1 MNEKLKVVHIIS
13 GLGIGGAQTLLL
25 DIAIQ
30 IIRNTEVDLYV
41 ITIDSGEYLET
52 YRKAG
57 INTIDLAE
65 KGLVNPKIYFKLKKV
80 LKELNPD
87 IVHTHLHKADF
98 YGRLAAKSI
107 GIKNIF
113 STCHN
118 YSTKHTGAD
127 ISKLS
132 MFDRIDN
139 FVVNYTGSK
148 LIAISDIVR
157 KYLTNRSANF
167 SSVTETIYNGID
179 VEKRLIPKL
188 SRDQVLK
195 LRTELGF
202 NQEDRVILIM
212 GRLEVQKGH
221 LFFLEAIK
229 DLLKTS
235 GNLKVLILGEGS
247 LGQSILKFVDDEG
260 LSKFV
265 VMAGF
270 LPDSEPYTE
279 IADIVAV
286 PSHWE
291 AFGLVAIEGMIKGK
305 VVLASDV
312 GGLAEVI
319 TNNKDG
325 FLYRNNDV
333 SDLRTKLK
341 TILSDFLKLDHI
353 KSSAIKTVKE
363 RFDIKNTALKY
374 YESYIRASS
383 LH

>member
-1 MNEKLKVVHIIS
+1 M
-13 GLGIGGAQTLLL
+13 
-25 DIAIQ
+25 DIALQ
-30 IIRNTEVDLYV
+30 LIRNTDVELYV
-41 ITIDSGEYLET
+41 ITIDSGEYIET

-57 INTIDLAE
+57 ISTIDLAE

-80 LKELNPD
+80 LRELKPD

-107 GIKNIF
+107 GINKIF

-118 YSTKHTGAD
+118 YSTKHSGAD
-127 ISKLS
+127 INKLS
-132 MFDRIDN
+132 LFDRIDN
-139 FVVNYTGSK
+139 VVVHFTGSR

-167 SSVTETIYNGID
+167 SSVTETIYNGVD
-179 VEKRLIPKL
+179 VERRLIPKL
-188 SRDQVLK
+188 SRDQILK
-195 LRTELGF
+195 LRSELGF
-202 NQEDRVILIM
+202 SLEDMIILIM
-212 GRLEVQKGH
+212 GRLEMQKGH
-221 LFFLEAIK
+221 LFFLESIK

-247 LGQSILKFVDDEG
+247 LIQRISEYIDAEG
-260 LSKFV
+260 ITGKVKL
-265 VMAGF
+265 AGF

-305 VVLASDV
+305 IVLASDV

-325 FLYRNNDV
+325 FLYRNNDA
-333 SDLRTKLK
+333 SDLRTKLE
-341 TILSDFLKLDHI
+341 TILSDYPNLGHI
-353 KSSAIKTVKE
+353 KSAAINTVKE

-374 YESYIRASS
+374 YESYIRATSF
-383 LH
+383 H